1 MSTIIFLSVA
11 EASEA
16 VTKLMRAWRVIYKIS
31 TYRSSERRSKTLAAA
46 LAYVQD
52 VVDDIYDVPFVG
64 SLNGPTSGKAYEV
77 AARAELY
84 KLLALSEKLRA
95 AFGGFAVAP
104 SQELIR
110 DTLVKSALT
119 AKQFSGEAHT
129 IVEPGISKMP
139 PLTTNVPAEA

>member
-1 MSTIIFLSVA
+1 MSTIFLTVA

-16 VTKLMRAWRVIYKIS
+16 VTKLMRAWRAIYKIS
-31 TYRSSERRSKTLAAA
+31 TYRPSERRSKTLAAA
-46 LAYVQD
+46 LTYVQD
-52 VVDDIYDVPFVG
+52 VVDDIYDVPFVNG
-64 SLNGPTSGKAYEV
+64 LNGTTSGKAYEV

-95 AFGGFAVAP
+95 AFGGLAVAP
-104 SQELIR
+104 SQEFIR

-129 IVEPGISKMP
+129 IIELGVKEMP
-139 PLTTNVPAEA
+139 PLTTTTAAEA